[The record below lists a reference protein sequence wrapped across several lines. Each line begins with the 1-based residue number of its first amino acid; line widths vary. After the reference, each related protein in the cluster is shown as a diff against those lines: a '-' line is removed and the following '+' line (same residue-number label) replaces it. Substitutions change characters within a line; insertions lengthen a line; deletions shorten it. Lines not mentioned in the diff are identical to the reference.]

1 MRNSNP
7 LLKNVSS
14 QVVFEAYAR
23 LTEEQTLMAAYDPNA
38 FNEALEASVLR
49 VLAAQSTQT
58 ATPSIS

>member
-1 MRNSNP
+1 MRTSNP

-23 LTEEQTLMAAYDPNA
+23 LTAEQAQLAQYDHRA
-38 FNEALEASVLR
+38 FDEALEASVLR
-49 VLAAQSTQT
+49 VLADQQTT